1 MRRLLSIGLLTML
14 VVLAISA
21 QTTKQVSGKVFDH
34 TTGKVLVGACVTG
47 GGHTVVTKIYHDS

>member
-34 TTGKVLVGACVTG
+34 TTGEHYPKTFNLLT
-47 GGHTVVTKIYHDS
+47 